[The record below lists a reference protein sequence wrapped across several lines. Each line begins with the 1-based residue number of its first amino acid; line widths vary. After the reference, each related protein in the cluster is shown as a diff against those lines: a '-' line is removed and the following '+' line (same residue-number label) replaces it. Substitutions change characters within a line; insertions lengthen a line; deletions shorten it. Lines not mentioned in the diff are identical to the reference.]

1 MRKSAPFRIA
11 GQLRCKAADNGFKQ
25 VQIAYL
31 ALISYLDK
39 QVQPSYTLSMQ
50 ISPLGLPR
58 AVLGNACHFDLRL
71 ITLISALINGNVQT
85 ITACKELKHAKI
97 LYVCPWYTTYTATY
111 LSILLLFL
119 IKTLPINL
127 HSCDLMSPVEI
138 TTVRCCTVNLGS

>member
-11 GQLRCKAADNGFKQ
+11 GQLRCKAADDGFKQ

-39 QVQPSYTLSMQ
+39 LVQPSYTLSMQ

-85 ITACKELKHAKI
+85 ISACKELTQVLKVYLEVMPLKSLGREFQSFAPMNSNDF
-97 LYVCPWYTTYTATY
+97 LYQFV
-111 LSILLLFL
+111 
-119 IKTLPINL
+119 
-127 HSCDLMSPVEI
+127 
-138 TTVRCCTVNLGS
+138 LGR

>member
-39 QVQPSYTLSMQ
+39 LVQPSYTLSMQ

-71 ITLISALINGNVQT
+71 ITLISALINSNVQT
-85 ITACKELKHAKI
+85 ISACKELIMDNYPNKYLYPKDRFHFNI
-97 LYVCPWYTTYTATY
+97 L
-111 LSILLLFL
+111 
-119 IKTLPINL
+119 
-127 HSCDLMSPVEI
+127 
-138 TTVRCCTVNLGS
+138 TV

>member
-11 GQLRCKAADNGFKQ
+11 GKLRCKAADNGFKQ

-39 QVQPSYTLSMQ
+39 LVQPSYMLFML
-50 ISPLGLPR
+50 ISPL

-85 ITACKELKHAKI
+85 ISACKELR
-97 LYVCPWYTTYTATY
+97 P
-111 LSILLLFL
+111 
-119 IKTLPINL
+119 
-127 HSCDLMSPVEI
+127 HS
-138 TTVRCCTVNLGS
+138 